1 MELNCPDKLGV
12 ILKDAR
18 IAKGLTREKF
28 AEIMSITPRY
38 LMSIENENKKPSY
51 NLLLR
56 LIRELGISSDMIF
69 YPEVKNKRNEI
80 EQLINRLHLCDKY
93 QLNVIKAT
101 LEALLSRQNKEQ

>member
-1 MELNCPDKLGV
+1 MELNCPDRLGN

-18 IAKGLTREKF
+18 ITKGLTREKL
-28 AEIMSITPRY
+28 AEKMNITPRY

-69 YPEVKNKRNEI
+69 YPEVKSKIAET
-80 EQLINRLHLCDKY
+80 EQLLTRLNLCNKY

-101 LEALLSRQNKEQ
+101 LEALLSCENIEQ